1 MAILLPICPR
11 RRKERYR
18 DGTTYTLNAQSQGAL
33 AFDSSKLLTKG
44 RVLVEKVERNG
55 QAFSSSLDKFMQRGG
70 RFNPFL
76 YVLSVDDIELREDT
90 SMEQLIGYLKKNAKR
105 RSEQNP
111 TKIVLTYDR
120 QNFEE

>member
-1 MAILLPICPR
+1 M
-11 RRKERYR
+11 
-18 DGTTYTLNAQSQGAL
+18 
-33 AFDSSKLLTKG
+33 
-44 RVLVEKVERNG
+44 
-55 QAFSSSLDKFMQRGG
+55 
-70 RFNPFL
+70 FNFL